1 MFARKQRSIVEHF
14 AEDAADRPDINRL
27 RVTFRIQHDF
37 RCTIPSKY
45 GQFVDDD
52 DDYNVNRDTLW
63 QHIQSKSRYDRD
75 QDQLREPD
83 RNHISKYDIQKLFSI
98 PNRIPLDRMLC

>member
-1 MFARKQRSIVEHF
+1 
-14 AEDAADRPDINRL
+14 
-27 RVTFRIQHDF
+27 
-37 RCTIPSKY
+37 
-45 GQFVDDD
+45 
-52 DDYNVNRDTLW
+52 LW